1 MKQIPTGQIARYRF
15 LLSLLSLLVGLGI
28 VECMLRIVGYVP
40 SYHDGTLYVATG
52 DARGYAHSHN
62 WSGMDSGVRVRTNN
76 DGFRG
81 SNIEAQKKPGE
92 FRVLV
97 VGDSVAFGLSV
108 EEDSIFT
115 SQLDRILRLRHPGRT
130 IRVMNA
136 GVASYNTRSE
146 LESLKHFWHLEPDII
161 VLAYLVDNDS
171 DLEPGIGV
179 DPQTGKLAHPAAS
192 RFLPQPISLALNR
205 YSRTYNFLRSHLAS
219 VAGAAKSPVE
229 MGTPNRFS
237 FDDPGWIESQRA
249 LLMMSNLAREHNV
262 PFIVGGLGL
271 VQRLQGM
278 ETLASYCAQHGI
290 PYVELW
296 KSTDVPSYMKA
307 YAVSSR
313 DAHPNADGHR
323 IIAERLAR
331 RLDLSLS
338 Q

>member
-1 MKQIPTGQIARYRF
+1 MTQIPAGQSARYRF
-15 LLSLLSLLVGLGI
+15 VLSLFSLLVGLGI

-40 SYHDGTLYVATG
+40 SYHDGTLYAATG
-52 DARGYAHSHN
+52 DARGYGHSHN

-81 SNIEAQKKPGE
+81 SNIEARKKPGE

-97 VGDSVAFGLSV
+97 VGDSVAFGLGV
-108 EEDSIFT
+108 EEDAIFP
-115 SQLDRILRLRHPGRT
+115 SQLDRILRLHHPQRA
-130 IRVMNA
+130 IRVMNS

-146 LESLKHFWHLEPDII
+146 LESLKHFWHLEPDLI
-161 VLAYLVDNDS
+161 VLQYLVDNDS

-179 DPQTGKLAHPAAS
+179 DPQTGRLAHPAAS
-192 RFLPQPISLALNR
+192 RFLPAPVSLALNR
-205 YSRTYNFLRSHLAS
+205 HSRTYNFLRYHFARI
-219 VAGAAKSPVE
+219 AGTAESPVE
-229 MGTPNRFS
+229 TGNPNRFS
-237 FDDPGWIESQRA
+237 FDDPGWIESRRA

-271 VQRLQGM
+271 VQRLHGM
-278 ETLASYCAQHGI
+278 ETLSTYCAEHGI

-296 KSTDVPSYMKA
+296 KTTDVASYMKA

-323 IIAERLAR
+323 IIAERLAQ
-331 RLDLSLS
+331 RLDLLLS
-338 Q
+338 N